1 MHSNHRPSPHFL
13 PLHTTTQI
21 TINLL
26 SHPTIHPS
34 IKHTQNISQAQNP
47 DIISDVRGW
56 GLINGV
62 ELSQASGL
70 QAAKVVQVR
79 HR

>member
-1 MHSNHRPSPHFL
+1 MYALYACVPIDRSSPL
-13 PLHTTTQI
+13 TP
-21 TINLL
+21 
-26 SHPTIHPS
+26 IHYTKYNENFP
-34 IKHTQNISQAQNP
+34 QAQNP

-79 HR
+79 ERRK

>member
-1 MHSNHRPSPHFL
+1 M
-13 PLHTTTQI
+13 
-21 TINLL
+21 
-26 SHPTIHPS
+26 
-34 IKHTQNISQAQNP
+34 
-47 DIISDVRGW
+47 RGW

-79 HR
+79 THVYIYYTHMYVYVYICVRSFVSGAAGTLHVSFDAVYMCMCAG